1 MKRRMILLL
10 SLLLLAAAPMTAFA
24 GEWRWNHQRGWYYV
38 NDDGSSPYD
47 GWMWIDGRCYCF
59 DAEGFLYTDT
69 VTPDGYAVNQDGAW
83 IVNGIVQE
91 QGKPVNTKVQ
101 VTPWFSFE
109 APESWEGKYF
119 WRVNEDRCVT
129 FYSTANEAYGGQIFS
144 ILARGLDEEDSF
156 DSYGE
161 IYHICVIEDEYTGES
176 YSLLYAGT
184 TDVPVDTSDPAKVA
198 EYQSLKDSY
207 YDIILSITGP
217 HGEMPRY
224 QGKAY

>member
-24 GEWRWNHQRGWYYV
+24 GEWRWNHQHGWYYV

-59 DAEGFLYTDT
+59 DAEGFLLTDT

-144 ILARGLDEEDSF
+144 ILARGLDEEDTEMLQ
-156 DSYGE
+156 DTILAAIGE
-161 IYHICVIEDEYTGES
+161 TMARAQEVTNQRLGSLTG
-176 YSLLYAGT
+176 G
-184 TDVPVDTSDPAKVA
+184 
-198 EYQSLKDSY
+198 
-207 YDIILSITGP
+207 
-217 HGEMPRY
+217 MP
-224 QGKAY
+224 GIPGLF